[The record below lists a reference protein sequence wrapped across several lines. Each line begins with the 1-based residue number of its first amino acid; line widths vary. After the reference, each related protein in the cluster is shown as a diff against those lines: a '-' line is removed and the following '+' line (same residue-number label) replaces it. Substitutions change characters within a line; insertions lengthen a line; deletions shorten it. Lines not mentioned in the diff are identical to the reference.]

1 MKQFRMTTPLALAL
15 ALALSLVAVGAAA
28 HGRHGGG
35 APVPFSGP
43 RMERWLADLPDDLRG
58 RATVI
63 LEDARPALQD
73 LHHRIFLKMEE
84 LRGLSF
90 AGDTPP
96 ETLARLGMEL
106 QDLRDRLREG
116 YRGVRERFRLE
127 VGVEPPPSKKHR
139 GHRGMRQ
146 FGM

>member
-1 MKQFRMTTPLALAL
+1 MKQSRMKPPLALAL
-15 ALALSLVAVGAAA
+15 VLALSLVAVGASA
-28 HGRHGGG
+28 HGRHEGGC
-35 APVPFSGP
+35 PVPFSGP
-43 RMERWLADLPDDLRG
+43 RMERWLADLPDHART
-58 RATVI
+58 RAMII

-73 LHHRIFLKMEE
+73 LHHQAFLKMEE

-106 QDLRDRLREG
+106 QELRDRLRAA
-116 YRGVRERFRLE
+116 YHGVRERLRME
-127 VGVEPPPSKKHR
+127 VGVDLPPSRHGGR
-139 GHRGMRQ
+139 RGMTQ